1 MTSSTDLNPVQS
13 LFQKSF
19 GDAIRF
25 NEPLA
30 PYTSIHIGGP
40 AEMFLEVTDVKTL
53 VKAYHVALEHN
64 SKIWFLAGCSNV
76 LIHDDGL
83 NGLVLINKTNHIAWD
98 DDRQQVTVDGGYNL
112 DQLIFEISDRSWSDI
127 TFAAGI
133 PGSLGGALIGGAGA
147 FGNLVHSF
155 FLEADIMRPTGE
167 CLTVPVEDL
176 GIEYRTSAA
185 KKRGDIIL
193 TATMGNFKI
202 GDREKNLAEIKRIK
216 TMRDEK
222 HPSYGNSYSAGSF
235 FKNLPPEEP
244 GGWRVP
250 AGKLLDECNC
260 RGLRVGGAGVFDKH
274 ANIIVN
280 YGNATCADVNELANE
295 MAARVK
301 AKFNIDLEREVQL
314 LQAVRM

>member
-1 MTSSTDLNPVQS
+1 MTTTSEPTPVQT
-13 LFQKSF
+13 LFQETF

-25 NEPLA
+25 DVPLA

-40 AEMFLEVTDVKTL
+40 AEMLLEASDTDTL
-53 VKAYHVALEHN
+53 VKAYRLALEHN
-64 SKIWFLAGCSNV
+64 IKTWFLAGCSNL

-83 NGLVLINKTNHIAWD
+83 SGLVLINKTNRIVWD
-98 DDRQQVTVDGGYNL
+98 EDNLQVTVDSGYSL
-112 DQLIFEISDRSWSDI
+112 DQIVYEISNRGWADI

-155 FLEADIMRPTGE
+155 LLEAEIMRPNGE
-167 CLTVPVEDL
+167 CLTVPAEEL

-185 KKRGDIIL
+185 RKRGDKIL
-193 TATMGNFKI
+193 TATMGNFEL

-222 HPSYGNSYSAGSF
+222 HPAYGNSYSAGSF

-250 AGKLLDECNC
+250 AGKLLDECGC
-260 RGLRVGGAGVFDKH
+260 RGLRVGGAGVFEKH

-280 YGNATCADVNELANE
+280 YGDATCADVNELANK

-301 AKFNIDLEREVQL
+301 AKFNIDLEREVQS
-314 LQAVRM
+314 LQ